1 MQVEQLQDWLL
12 LYHGAKASGRRLS
25 RLLHSLGEPGRV
37 LDQPA
42 SLLQASG
49 LEPETAEAISR
60 AREPQSVAWQR
71 MQADMDWLMQPGH
84 HVLCWPD
91 AFYPPLLREI
101 ADPPPLL
108 YVAGDPQVLSQ
119 PMLAIVG
126 SRNSSRYGRDIAGTL
141 SRELSRVGLVISSGL
156 ASGIDTAAHRAAV
169 DSSRPTVAV
178 LGSGL
183 KNVYPLANRQLA
195 TQIVGGE
202 VNGAVISEFPL
213 NAAPD
218 TFHFPQRNRIISG
231 MSLGVCVV
239 EASLRSGSLI
249 TARLALE
256 QNRNVFAVPGSV
268 NMPGSRGCHQLLRDG
283 ATLTENAADVIDAL
297 QPLLH
302 GQIELLRSVEDQT
315 RRSRVPSGCR
325 ALLKLIGD
333 DFITTDQLQSQSG
346 LSHAELAAQLLKLEL
361 GGHIYKSAGKWALNH

>member
-1 MQVEQLQDWLL
+1 MQSEQLQDWLL

-25 RLLHSLGEPGRV
+25 RLLHSLGDPGRV
-37 LDQPA
+37 LDQPV
-42 SLLQASG
+42 SLLTASG
-49 LEPETAEAISR
+49 LEPALAEAISR
-60 AREPQSVAWQR
+60 AREPQSVAHQR
-71 MQADMDWLMQPGH
+71 MLLDMDWLTQPGH
-84 HVLCWPD
+84 HILCWPD

-101 ADPPPLL
+101 ADPPPVL

-126 SRNSSRYGRDIAGTL
+126 SRNSSRYGRDIAATL
-141 SRELSRVGLVISSGL
+141 SRELCRAGLVISSGL

-169 DSSRPTVAV
+169 ENCRPTVAV

-195 TQIVGGE
+195 SKITGGE
-202 VNGAVISEFPL
+202 VNGAVVSEFPL
-213 NAAPD
+213 NTAPD

-297 QPLLH
+297 QPLLQ
-302 GQIELLRSVEDQT
+302 GQIELLEKVKEQT
-315 RRSRVPSGCR
+315 SRARLPSGCR
-325 ALLKLIGD
+325 DLFKLIGD
-333 DFITTDQLQSQSG
+333 DPITTDQLQRLSG
-346 LSHAELAAQLLKLEL
+346 LSHAELAARLLKLEIS
-361 GGHIYKSAGKWALNH
+361 GHIYRSAGKWALNR